1 MIQLLINTV
10 FLAFLQ
16 ALIPN
21 HWLPLIALSGS
32 ERWEKSKLEV
42 VTSISAS
49 SHVLGT
55 LLLGIPF
62 GLAGTKIGHEYENY
76 IHLTAPVLL
85 VIFGIAYFIGNRLWE
100 KDGESNNE
108 GKSKTS
114 WIIIFVL
121 MMLVSPCLEV
131 HDLFIAAASYGF
143 DTVLLFALVYAFVS
157 IGGIM
162 LLVVFG
168 SKLLKNLLSIY
179 LDQNRKKLTTLV
191 LIVVGILSVFIH

>member
-1 MIQLLINTV
+1 MIPLLINTIL
-10 FLAFLQ
+10 LALVQ

-21 HWLPLIALSGS
+21 HWLPLIALSRS
-32 ERWEKSKLEV
+32 EKWEKSKLEV

-62 GLAGTKIGHEYENY
+62 GLAGTKLGHEYENY
-76 IHLTAPVLL
+76 IHLAAPVLL
-85 VIFGIAYFIGNRLWE
+85 VIFGIAYFIWNRIE
-100 KDGESNNE
+100 ERDVEPNNE
-108 GKSKTS
+108 GWLKNR

-131 HDLFIAAASYGF
+131 HDLFIAAAKYGF

-168 SKLLKNLLSIY
+168 SALLKFLHASY
-179 LDQNRKKLTTLV
+179 LDNNRKKVTAFV
-191 LIVVGILSVFIH
+191 LIVVGIVSTFIH